1 MKRTYII
8 ILIAAITTLSLLA
21 SENNETASINGITIQ
36 TKAGELT
43 ATLISQGYNPREITR
58 LTLKGTLDERDFSF
72 MRENMPQ
79 LLHLD
84 ISGITNSTLP
94 TTVFA
99 NNATLSTVILPEGL
113 TIIPSEAF
121 KNSRIQS
128 IIIPSRV
135 NTIGDYAFQNCT
147 SLVSIALPEEIN
159 SIGTYAFENCRSLS
173 SISIC
178 SIISYGDYSFDGC
191 IALEKVIYTGN
202 LFDWCNQ
209 TFASLT
215 SNPLYY
221 AHNLYINNECIEK
234 LYIPEEIVRIEKYT
248 FAGLNCKS
256 VVIPNTTTA
265 IGSNAFY
272 NCNLQDI
279 HIGNHI
285 KYIEYN
291 AFELC
296 TDLRNITCSA
306 VVPPLSNQTLTSIN
320 PQTCKLHVPKEALIN
335 YYQSTIWSP
344 FLYQAKQ

>member
-21 SENNETASINGITIQ
+21 SEDNETASINGITIQ
-36 TKAGELT
+36 TEAGELA
-43 ATLISQGYNPREITR
+43 ATLISQGYNPREISH
-58 LTLKGTLDERDFSF
+58 LTIKGTLDEQDFSF
-72 MRENMPQ
+72 MRENLPC
-79 LLHLD
+79 LHHLN

-147 SLVSIALPEEIN
+147 FLTSVILPVEIN
-159 SIGTYAFENCRSLS
+159 SIGTYAFENCNSLS

-178 SIISYGDYSFDGC
+178 SIISYGAYSFDNC
-191 IALEKVIYTGN
+191 TALEKVIYAGS
-202 LFDWCNQ
+202 LSDWCNQ
-209 TFASLT
+209 TFTNLT

-234 LYIPEEIVRIEKYT
+234 LYIPEDIVRIEKNT
-248 FAGLNCKS
+248 FAGLSCRS
-256 VVIPNTTTA
+256 VVIPNTTTS

-279 HIGNHI
+279 YIGNHI

-335 YYQSTIWSP
+335 YYQSAIWSP
-344 FLYQAKQ
+344 FLYQVK